1 MQRAIA
7 LTLVLATA
15 SVAATATVQPGTQR
29 PERASAA
36 QQRQQAAVDE
46 IGRTGTQ
53 GPAVRAFL
61 EGLPKAEGLYVIEG
75 DILMTEQEVVQR
87 YLTARVADGKL
98 KPGPELKINM
108 LPSGAVDRYDGTH
121 RTLTYAL
128 DRRTFADDASFR
140 AVGRNV
146 ALATIAWEKA
156 CPACRVSFRRVKAHD
171 TAPTHALVNFI
182 VRNVD
187 AGGNYIAASFFPHDA
202 PDRRYLNIDAS
213 YYSTTFDKV
222 GVIRHELGH
231 VLGYRH
237 EHIAGVPGCY
247 MEDSNWKPLT
257 SYDSKSVMHYFCG
270 GGGSLELKLT
280 PTDIAGHRIAYKL
293 P

>member
-1 MQRAIA
+1 MA
-7 LTLVLATA
+7 LTLALAAA
-15 SVAATATVQPGTQR
+15 SVAAASTIPGPQPS
-29 PERASAA
+29 ERATAA

-46 IGRTGTQ
+46 IRRTGTQ
-53 GPAVRAFL
+53 GPAVRAFI
-61 EGLPKAEGLYVIEG
+61 EGLPKADGLYVIEG

-98 KPGPELKINM
+98 KPGPELKINL
-108 LPSGAVDRYDGTH
+108 LPSGALDRYDAAH
-121 RTLTYAL
+121 RTLTYAV
-128 DRRTFADDASFR
+128 DRRTFADDASFQ

-146 ALATIAWEKA
+146 AIATTAWEKA
-156 CPACRVSFRRVKAHD
+156 CPTCGVKFRRVKAHD
-171 TAPTHALVNFI
+171 AAPTHALVNFI

-187 AGGNYIAASFFPHDA
+187 AHGNYIAAAFFPHDA
-202 PDRRYLNIDAS
+202 PDRRFLNLDPS
-213 YYSTTFDKV
+213 YFSTTFDKV

-237 EHIAGVPGCY
+237 EHIAGIPGCY
-247 MEDSNWKPLT
+247 TEDSNWKPLT
-257 SYDSKSVMHYFCG
+257 AYDSKSVMHYFCG